1 MVRWLPGFV
10 KPETILSDTEEYQD
24 REIPPFPG
32 ALKRG
37 A

>member
-1 MVRWLPGFV
+1 MVKWLPGFV
-10 KPETILSDTEEYQD
+10 KLETFLSDIEEYQD
-24 REIPPFPG
+24 RDILPFPG